1 MTKNVAD
8 LQQNKGSEA
17 GKSREI
23 PASYSENWVSKL
35 DGRTSL
41 ARIIQDR
48 LTTLQNDLGGPD
60 QLSYQQRS
68 LCRRAI
74 WMEAVIEQQEIAL
87 SKGEEIDQGKL
98 TQATN
103 TLIGLFRHLGL
114 ERKARDVPSLS
125 EYIESKRREKEGG
138 SE

>member
-8 LQQNKGSEA
+8 LQQNKGGEA

-114 ERKARDVPSLS
+114 ERQSREALSLT
-125 EYIESKRREKEGG
+125 EYLAQKEAAKGG
-138 SE
+138 EQ